1 MREGLGG
8 GWCLPSAPAFH
19 SLAPPEP
26 TPDPSREREG
36 RRKKNK
42 MALVLTDEQKM
53 IKDSADGFFA
63 SEAPVS
69 QHRALRDTADA
80 TGFSRDV
87 WAKIAEMGFAGV
99 LVPEEHGG
107 AGLGNVAAGLV
118 MEAIGRN
125 LSAAPMLSTG
135 ILASTALVAGGSP
148 EQQAKYL
155 PLIAQGQR
163 LFALAADEAAR
174 HAPAFVEATATP
186 SGNGFKL
193 NGVKGFV
200 LDGHVADT
208 LIVAA
213 RTAGDSDSPDGIT
226 LFLVD
231 AKTPGIEVTRR
242 SMVDSRNAARIA
254 LADVQVDGADVLGP
268 VGGGFAILEKVLD
281 AGRAALA
288 AEMLGVS
295 SESFAKTVDYLKQ
308 REQFGQKIGSFQAL
322 QHRAAHLFCEVEL
335 ARSATLRA
343 LQALDSGDDRAP
355 AFASLAKAKAGE
367 VAKLA
372 TNEGVQM
379 HGGIGMTDDYDI
391 GFYMKRARAAQETF
405 GDVSFHGDRLARLM
419 GY

>member
-1 MREGLGG
+1 
-8 GWCLPSAPAFH
+8 
-19 SLAPPEP
+19 
-26 TPDPSREREG
+26 
-36 RRKKNK
+36 
-42 MALVLTDEQKM
+42 MALTLTDDQKM
-53 IKDSADGFFA
+53 IRESADGFFKT
-63 SEAPVS
+63 EAPVA
-69 QHRALRDTADA
+69 QHRKLRDDADA
-80 TGFSRDV
+80 TGFDPAV
-87 WAKIAEMGFAGV
+87 WAKMAEMGFAGV
-99 LVPEEHGG
+99 LVPEVHGG
-107 AGLGNVAAGLV
+107 AGFGHVAAGLI

-135 ILASTALVAGGSP
+135 ILGVTALNTAGTP

-155 PLIAQGQR
+155 PLIAEGKR

-174 HAPAFVEATATP
+174 HNPAHVTTTATP

-193 NGVKGFV
+193 SGVKGFV

-213 RTAGDSDSPDGIT
+213 RTSGADTEKGGVT

-231 AKTPGIEVTRR
+231 AKTPGIETIRR
-242 SMVDSRNAARIA
+242 SMVDSRNAARIT
-254 LADVQVDGADVLGP
+254 LTDVQVDGADVLGS
-268 VGGGFAILEKVLD
+268 VGGGFAILEAILD
-281 AGRAALA
+281 AGRACLA

-295 SESFAKTVDYLKQ
+295 GESFARTIDYLKQ
-308 REQFGQKIGSFQAL
+308 REQFGQKIGSFQSL

-343 LQALDSGDDRAP
+343 LTALDEKDERASL
-355 AFASLAKAKAGE
+355 FASLAKAKSGE

-379 HGGIGMTDDYDI
+379 HGGIGMTDDFDI

-405 GDVSFHGDRLARLM
+405 GDIAFHGDRLARIM

>member
-1 MREGLGG
+1 
-8 GWCLPSAPAFH
+8 
-19 SLAPPEP
+19 
-26 TPDPSREREG
+26 
-36 RRKKNK
+36 
-42 MALVLTDEQKM
+42 MALVLTDDQKM
-53 IKDSADGFFA
+53 IRESADGFFKT
-63 SEAPVS
+63 EAPVA
-69 QHRALRDTADA
+69 QHRRLRDTADA
-80 TGFSRDV
+80 TGFDRST
-87 WAKIAEMGFAGV
+87 WAKMAEMGFAGV
-99 LVPEEHGG
+99 LVPEAHGG
-107 AGLGNVAAGLV
+107 AGFGHVAAGLI

-135 ILASTALVAGGSP
+135 ILATTGLVAGGTAD
-148 EQQAKYL
+148 QQAKYL
-155 PLIAQGQR
+155 PLIAEGKR

-174 HAPAFVEATATP
+174 HTPALVEATATP

-193 NGVKGFV
+193 NGTKGFV

-213 RTAGDSDSPDGIT
+213 RTAGDSRDSDGIT

-231 AKTPGIEVTRR
+231 AKAEGVATERR
-242 SMVDSRNAARIA
+242 SMIDSRNAARIT

-268 VGGGFAILEKVLD
+268 VGGGFAILEKMLD
-281 AGRAALA
+281 AGRACLA

-295 SESFAKTVDYLKQ
+295 VESFERTVDYLKQ
-308 REQFGQKIGSFQAL
+308 RDQFGVKIGTFQAL

-343 LQALDSGDDRAP
+343 LTALDEADERSAM
-355 AFASLAKAKAGE
+355 FASLAKAKSGE

-372 TNEGVQM
+372 TNEAVQM
-379 HGGIGMTDDYDI
+379 HGGIGMTDDFDI

-405 GDVSFHGDRLARLM
+405 GDIAFHGDRMARLM

>member
-1 MREGLGG
+1 V
-8 GWCLPSAPAFH
+8 
-19 SLAPPEP
+19 
-26 TPDPSREREG
+26 
-36 RRKKNK
+36 
-42 MALVLTDEQKM
+42 ALVLNDDQKM
-53 IKDSADGFFA
+53 IRESADGFFRT
-63 SEAPVS
+63 EAPVA
-69 QHRALRDTADA
+69 QHRRLRDTADA
-80 TGFSRDV
+80 TGFDRDT
-87 WAKIAEMGFAGV
+87 WAKMAEMGFAGV

-107 AGLGNVAAGLV
+107 AGFGHVAAGLI

-135 ILASTALVAGGSP
+135 ILATTGLVAAGTT

-174 HAPAFVEATATP
+174 HAPAFVETTATP

-193 NGVKGFV
+193 NGSKGFV

-213 RTAGDSDSPDGIT
+213 RTSGDAADRDGIT

-231 AKTPGIEVTRR
+231 AKASGITTQRR
-242 SMVDSRNAARIA
+242 SMVDSRNAARIT
-254 LADVQVDGADVLGP
+254 LDDVQVDGADVLGE
-268 VGGGFAILEKVLD
+268 VGGGFAVLEKMLD
-281 AGRAALA
+281 AGRACLA

-295 SESFAKTVDYLKQ
+295 SESFARTVDYLKQ
-308 REQFGQKIGSFQAL
+308 RDQFGVKIGSFQAL

-343 LQALDSGDDRAP
+343 LTALDEKDERATL
-355 AFASLAKAKAGE
+355 FASLAKAKSGE

-379 HGGIGMTDDYDI
+379 HGGIGMTDDFDI

-405 GDVSFHGDRLARLM
+405 GDISFQGDRLARLM